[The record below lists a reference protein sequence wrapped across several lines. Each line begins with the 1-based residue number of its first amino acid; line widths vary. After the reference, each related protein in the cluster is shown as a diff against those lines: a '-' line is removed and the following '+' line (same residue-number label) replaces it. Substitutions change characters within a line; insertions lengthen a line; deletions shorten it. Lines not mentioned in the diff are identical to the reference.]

1 MSKRDQDRELS
12 RRALIQWSL
21 AAGAAL
27 GLGRGRIAEVL
38 ERTAGRGI
46 AEAAGELRTN
56 RSVHI
61 RAVQGGL
68 AWFQLL
74 WPHNDIA
81 VAAATNQTFPYHRP
95 GQHQVVAG
103 TDRKLTIGPDTPFAG
118 FAANRQITAYMAGKN
133 ETHETQPVSITQ
145 SLGGKSMFAVAAA
158 LQAQVPAVVPVIAIG
173 DCELGSAPGAPAAA
187 VVPTGDDIVGLFN
200 SAASRA
206 GGLLATSAH
215 ADLYRA
221 QFATL
226 AALNRAAER
235 PTTKVPYATARSAAG
250 FLGKNLASQLQILP
264 ADLAAYGITGT
275 TRGNVAAL
283 GRALI
288 VTAKA
293 FAMGLTSSVILPG
306 PRDDPHNA
314 FNDLAQTTAVAASLK
329 GVLNGFLAHL
339 GRLTDGATGEPLSDQ
354 LVLTIDGDTPKTPL
368 DRQSW
373 LDPTPG
379 DSNWLYVLGG
389 GKLKTGWFGGITRTG
404 AVTGF
409 DPATGASSSYQGDTQ
424 AEAACT
430 AIAYAIAR
438 GDLRRVQDFSR
449 VDISGLVVP

>member
-12 RRALIQWSL
+12 RRALVKWSL

-38 ERTAGRGI
+38 ERTAGSGV
-46 AEAAGELRTN
+46 AQAAGDLPTK

-61 RAVQGGL
+61 RAVTGGL

-81 VAAATNQTFPYHRP
+81 DAAATNATFPYHRP
-95 GQHQVVAG
+95 GQHQRVAG
-103 TDRKLTIGPDTPFAG
+103 TDRPLTIGPDTPFA
-118 FAANRQITAYMAGKN
+118 ALPARRQITAYMAGEN
-133 ETHETQPVSITQ
+133 ETHETQPDSITQ
-145 SLGGKSMFAVAAA
+145 SLGGKSMFAIAAA
-158 LQAQVPAVVPVIAIG
+158 LQAQAPAVVPVIAVG
-173 DCELGSAPGAPAAA
+173 DSKLGSAPGAPAAA

-206 GGLLATSAH
+206 GGLLATGAH

-250 FLGKNLASQLQILP
+250 FLGTNLAARLQITA
-264 ADLAAYGITGT
+264 ADLAAYGIDGT
-275 TRGNVAAL
+275 TRADIAAL

-293 FAMGLTSSVILPG
+293 FAMNLTSSVIVPG
-306 PRDDPHNA
+306 PRDDPHPA
-314 FNDLAQTTAVAASLK
+314 FANLPATTAVAGSLK
-329 GVLNGFLAHL
+329 RVLDGFMNHLA
-339 GRLTDGATGEPLSDQ
+339 GLTDDPTGRPLSEE

-368 DRQSW
+368 SRQNW
-373 LDPTPG
+373 LDDTPAN
-379 DSNWLYVLGG
+379 SNWMFVLGG
-389 GKLKTGWFGGITRTG
+389 GMLRTGWFGGVTRTG

-409 DPATGASSSYQGDTQ
+409 DPATGQERSYQGDAQ

-430 AIAYAIAR
+430 AVAYAIAR
-438 GDLRRVQDFSR
+438 GDTRRVQDFSR
-449 VDISGLVVP
+449 VDISGLVAP